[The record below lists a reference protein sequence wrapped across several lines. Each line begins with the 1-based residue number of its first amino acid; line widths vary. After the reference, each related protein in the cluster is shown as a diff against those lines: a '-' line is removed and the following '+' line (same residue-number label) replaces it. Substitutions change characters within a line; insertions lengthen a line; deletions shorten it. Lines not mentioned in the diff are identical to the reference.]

1 MMEYS
6 ITVKDAGGDEVARF
20 RYAPKSGGGVARLRQ
35 ILFCCLM
42 AALTTCEKEGLK
54 DCSIAVPNAIMD
66 RVGKAMGKQM
76 PAETIYGMR
85 ADWLPNSGMGERA

>member
-1 MMEYS
+1 MES
-6 ITVKDAGGDEVARF
+6 AIPVRDAGGKEVARF

-42 AALTTCEKEGLK
+42 AALTTCEREGLK

-76 PAETIYGMR
+76 PAETIYGMM
-85 ADWLPNSGMGERA
+85 AYWLPNSGWGELA